1 MLSRIAESFFW
12 IGRYLERAH
21 ASARMVAEH
30 HQLMV
35 EEAPADEAAACAMLL
50 DALSLP
56 DDRADGSFDLVSI
69 VLGTAERSSTVAGAI
84 AAARANALA
93 VRDVLSVE
101 VFEALN
107 AAHLSVVRG
116 LGLARIDSPGVSLH
130 RVVERLLVVHGV
142 IAWAM
147 PRDEAYHF
155 LVLGRSLERI
165 DMTARLLAVQHDA
178 LWPES
183 GPVATLRSAA
193 AHSAY
198 LRRAAVDGDGVREF
212 LVLDPDFPR
221 SMRRSAVEAEDAVRS
236 IMALGAGGGT
246 ELLREVGMLRS
257 SLEFAVNPTPEDVD
271 RLAEQARV
279 AAMTASDIA
288 DAAFFRQ
295 SGTIVWSH

>member
-1 MLSRIAESFFW
+1 
-12 IGRYLERAH
+12 
-21 ASARMVAEH
+21 
-30 HQLMV
+30 
-35 EEAPADEAAACAMLL
+35 
-50 DALSLP
+50 
-56 DDRADGSFDLVSI
+56 
-69 VLGTAERSSTVAGAI
+69 
-84 AAARANALA
+84 
-93 VRDVLSVE
+93 
-101 VFEALN
+101 
-107 AAHLSVVRG
+107 
-116 LGLARIDSPGVSLH
+116 
-130 RVVERLLVVHGV
+130 
-142 IAWAM
+142 
-147 PRDEAYHF
+147 
-155 LVLGRSLERI
+155 
-165 DMTARLLAVQHDA
+165 MTARLLAVQHDA
-178 LWPES
+178 VWPES

-198 LRRAAVDGDGVREF
+198 LRRAAPDGDGVREF

-257 SLEFAVNPTPEDVD
+257 ALEFSVNPTPDDVD

>member
-50 DALSLP
+50 DALSLS
-56 DDRADGSFDLVSI
+56 DVSAEGSVDLVST

-84 AAARANALA
+84 ASARANALA

-116 LGLARIDSPGVSLH
+116 LGLARVDSPGVSLH

-198 LRRAAVDGDGVREF
+198 LRRAAVDSDGVREF

-221 SMRRSAVEAEDAVRS
+221 SMRRSAVEAEEAVRS

-257 SLEFAVNPTPEDVD
+257 SLEFAVNPTPDDVD

-279 AAMTASDIA
+279 AAVTASDIA

>member
-21 ASARMVAEH
+21 STARMVAEH

-35 EEAPADEAAACAMLL
+35 EEAPIDEAGACAMLL
-50 DALSLP
+50 DALSLEG
-56 DDRADGSFDLVSI
+56 DAEAASLVAV
-69 VLGTAERSSTVAGAI
+69 VLGDASRSSTVAGAI
-84 AAARANALA
+84 AAARSNALA

-116 LGLARIDSPGVSLH
+116 LGLARVDSPGVALH

-142 IAWAM
+142 IAWSM

-165 DMTARLLAVQHDA
+165 DMTARLLAVQQDA
-178 LWPES
+178 VWPES
-183 GPVATLRSAA
+183 GPLAALRSAA

-221 SMRRSAVEAEDAVRS
+221 SMRRSAVEAEDAVRA

-257 SLEFAVNPTPEDVD
+257 SLEFAVRPSPEDVD

>member
-21 ASARMVAEH
+21 ATARMVAEH

-35 EEAPADEAAACAMLL
+35 EEAPIDEAAACAMLL
-50 DALSLP
+50 EALSLE
-56 DDRADGSFDLVSI
+56 DDAQSSSLVAT
-69 VLGTAERSSTVAGAI
+69 VLGDATRASTVAGAI

-107 AAHLSVVRG
+107 AAHLAVVRG
-116 LGLARIDSPGVSLH
+116 LGLARVDSPGVALH

-178 LWPES
+178 VWPES
-183 GPVATLRSAA
+183 GPIAALRSAA

-198 LRRAAVDGDGVREF
+198 LRQAAPDGDGVREF
-212 LVLDPDFPR
+212 LVLDPNFPR

-257 SLEFAVNPTPEDVD
+257 SLEFAVHPTPEDVD
-271 RLAEQARV
+271 RLAEQARL
-279 AAMTASDIA
+279 AAMSASDIA
-288 DAAFFRQ
+288 DATFFRQ

>member
-35 EEAPADEAAACAMLL
+35 EEAPADEVAACAMLL
-50 DALSLP
+50 DALSLAQH
-56 DDRADGSFDLVSI
+56 DAGHSSDLVST
-69 VLGTAERSSTVAGAI
+69 VLGAADRSSTVAGAI

-107 AAHLSVVRG
+107 AAHLAVVRG
-116 LGLARIDSPGVSLH
+116 MGLVRVDSPGVSLH

-198 LRRAAVDGDGVREF
+198 LRRAAVDADGVREF

-221 SMRRSAVEAEDAVRS
+221 SMRRSAIEAEEAVRS

-257 SLEFAVNPTPEDVD
+257 ALEFAVNPSPDDVD

>member
-1 MLSRIAESFFW
+1 
-12 IGRYLERAH
+12 
-21 ASARMVAEH
+21 
-30 HQLMV
+30 
-35 EEAPADEAAACAMLL
+35 MLL
-50 DALSLP
+50 DALSLAE
-56 DDRADGSFDLVSI
+56 DEAVRSSDLVST
-69 VLGTAERSSTVAGAI
+69 VLGAADRSSTVAGAI
-84 AAARANALA
+84 ASARANALA

-107 AAHLSVVRG
+107 AAHLAVVRG
-116 LGLARIDSPGVSLH
+116 MGLVRVDSPGVSLH

-198 LRRAAVDGDGVREF
+198 LRRAAVDADGVREF

-221 SMRRSAVEAEDAVRS
+221 SMRRSAIEAEEAVRS

-257 SLEFAVNPTPEDVD
+257 ALEFAVNPDPDDVD

>member
-21 ASARMVAEH
+21 ATARMVAEH

-35 EEAPADEAAACAMLL
+35 EEAPVDQEGACALLL
-50 DALSLP
+50 DALSLTE
-56 DDRADGSFDLVSI
+56 AGSGDGSDLVKD
-69 VLGTAERSSTVAGAI
+69 VLGSADRSSTVAGAI
-84 AAARANALA
+84 ASARANALA

-107 AAHLSVVRG
+107 AAHLAVIRG
-116 LGLARIDSPGVSLH
+116 LGLALVDSPGVALH

-165 DMTARLLAVQHDA
+165 DMTARLLAVQHDR

-198 LRRAAVDGDGVREF
+198 LRRAAPDGDGVREF

-221 SMRRSAVEAEDAVRS
+221 SMRRSAVEAEEAVRS

-257 SLEFAVNPTPEDVD
+257 ALEFTVSPSADDVD

-288 DAAFFRQ
+288 DATFFRQ
-295 SGTIVWSH
+295 SGTIIWSH

>member
-1 MLSRIAESFFW
+1 VLSRIAESFFW

-21 ASARMVAEH
+21 STARMVAEH

-35 EEAPADEAAACAMLL
+35 EEAPVDEAGACAMLL
-50 DALSLP
+50 DALSL
-56 DDRADGSFDLVSI
+56 DGEVEATSLVAV
-69 VLGTAERSSTVAGAI
+69 VLGDASRSSTVAGAI

-116 LGLARIDSPGVSLH
+116 LGLARVDSPGVALH

-142 IAWAM
+142 IAWSM

-165 DMTARLLAVQHDA
+165 DMTARLLAVQQDA
-178 LWPES
+178 VWPES
-183 GPVATLRSAA
+183 GPLAALRSAA

-221 SMRRSAVEAEDAVRS
+221 SMRRSAVEAEDAVRA

-257 SLEFAVNPTPEDVD
+257 SLEFAVRPSPEDVD

>member
-12 IGRYLERAH
+12 IGRYVERSH
-21 ASARMVAEH
+21 ATARLLAEH

-35 EEAPADEAAACAMLL
+35 EEASVAEPVACRLLL

-56 DDRADGSFDLVSI
+56 DDSVDSGSALVRL
-69 VLGTAERSSTVAGAI
+69 VTGEPGRSSTVAGAV
-84 AAARANALA
+84 AAARENARA
-93 VRDVLSVE
+93 VRDVLPPE

-116 LGLARIDSPGVSLH
+116 IALMDSPGAALH

-147 PRDEAYHF
+147 PRDEAYQF
-155 LVLGRSLERI
+155 FVLGRSLERI
-165 DMTARLLAVQHDA
+165 DMTARLLAVQHDRY
-178 LWPES
+178 WPET

-198 LRRAAVDGDGVREF
+198 LRRGAADGDGVREF
-212 LVLDPDFPR
+212 LVLDRDFPR
-221 SMRRSAVEAEDAVRS
+221 SMRRSAMEAEESVRGLIS
-236 IMALGAGGGT
+236 LGAGGGT
-246 ELLREVGMLRS
+246 DLLREVGMLS
-257 SLEFAVNPTPEDVD
+257 SRLEFAVRPTPEEVD
-271 RLAEQARV
+271 HLAEQARLS
-279 AAMTASDIA
+279 AMVASDIA
-288 DAAFFRQ
+288 DASFFRQ

>member
-21 ASARMVAEH
+21 ATARMVAEH
-30 HQLMV
+30 HQLIV
-35 EEAPADEAAACAMLL
+35 EEAPADQAAAYALLL

-56 DDRADGSFDLVSI
+56 DGEQAAGSDLVGS
-69 VLGTAERSSTVAGAI
+69 VLGSTDRSSTVAGAI

-93 VRDVLSVE
+93 VRDVLAVE

-116 LGLARIDSPGVSLH
+116 LGLARVESPGVALH

-178 LWPES
+178 VWPES

-198 LRRAAVDGDGVREF
+198 LRRAAPDGDGVREF

-221 SMRRSAVEAEDAVRS
+221 SMRRSAVEAEDAVRA

-257 SLEFAVNPTPEDVD
+257 ALEFSVNPTPDDVD

>member
-21 ASARMVAEH
+21 ATARMVAEH
-30 HQLMV
+30 HQLIV
-35 EEAPADEAAACAMLL
+35 EEAPVDEAGASAMLL
-50 DALSLP
+50 DALSLER
-56 DDRADGSFDLVSI
+56 DVEGAALVTV
-69 VLGTAERSSTVAGAI
+69 VLGDPSRPSTVAGAI
-84 AAARANALA
+84 ASARANALA

-116 LGLARIDSPGVSLH
+116 LGLARVDSPGVALH

-165 DMTARLLAVQHDA
+165 DMTARLLAVQHDEV
-178 LWPES
+178 WPES
-183 GPVATLRSAA
+183 GPIAALRSAA

-198 LRRAAVDGDGVREF
+198 LRRAAIDGDGVREF

-257 SLEFAVNPTPEDVD
+257 SLEFAVRPTPEDVD